1 MAKRNKHGRFIV
13 TKQGL
18 LLDTR
23 GFGCR
28 TWGMSDQKTIKFES
42 GKYYLKK
49 EYEDTN
55 EELEIEVAEVLQSFE
70 EIGKKYKI
78 KQNVE
83 VVICC
88 GEMVFDKPIKVCK
101 REYKKMNDLK
111 IFTTNIE
118 QEAINQIELLLSQEA
133 FKDCK
138 IRIMPDVHAGAGCVI
153 GFTGNLGDKV
163 IPNIVGVK

>member
-1 MAKRNKHGRFIV
+1 MSKRNKHGRFIV
-13 TKQGL
+13 TKHGL

-28 TWGMSDQKTIKFES
+28 TWGMSNQKTIKFES
-42 GKYYLKK
+42 GKYYLKE
-49 EYEDTN
+49 EYADTN

-101 REYKKMNDLK
+101 REYKEN
-111 IFTTNIE
+111 E
-118 QEAINQIELLLSQEA
+118 
-133 FKDCK
+133 
-138 IRIMPDVHAGAGCVI
+138 
-153 GFTGNLGDKV
+153 
-163 IPNIVGVK
+163 

>member
-13 TKQGL
+13 SKDGYL
-18 LLDTR
+18 YDTC
-23 GFGCR
+23 GYGCS

-42 GKYYLKK
+42 GKYYLKE
-49 EYEDTN
+49 EYADTN

-88 GEMVFDKPIKVCK
+88 GEMAFDKPIKVCK
-101 REYKKMNDLK
+101 REYKEN
-111 IFTTNIE
+111 E
-118 QEAINQIELLLSQEA
+118 
-133 FKDCK
+133 
-138 IRIMPDVHAGAGCVI
+138 
-153 GFTGNLGDKV
+153 
-163 IPNIVGVK
+163 

>member
-28 TWGMSDQKTIKFES
+28 TWGMSNQKTIKFES

-78 KQNVE
+78 IQNVE

-88 GEMVFDKPIKVCK
+88 GEMVFDKPIKV
-101 REYKKMNDLK
+101 YKKK
-111 IFTTNIE
+111 
-118 QEAINQIELLLSQEA
+118 
-133 FKDCK
+133 
-138 IRIMPDVHAGAGCVI
+138 G
-153 GFTGNLGDKV
+153 
-163 IPNIVGVK
+163 

>member
-28 TWGMSDQKTIKFES
+28 TWGMSNQKTIKFES
-42 GKYYLKK
+42 GKYYLKE
-49 EYEDTN
+49 EYADTN

-78 KQNVE
+78 IQNVE

-88 GEMVFDKPIKVCK
+88 GEILFDKPIKV
-101 REYKKMNDLK
+101 YKKK
-111 IFTTNIE
+111 
-118 QEAINQIELLLSQEA
+118 
-133 FKDCK
+133 
-138 IRIMPDVHAGAGCVI
+138 G
-153 GFTGNLGDKV
+153 
-163 IPNIVGVK
+163 

>member
-28 TWGMSDQKTIKFES
+28 TCGMSNQKTIKFES
-42 GKYYLKK
+42 GKYYLKE
-49 EYEDTN
+49 EYADTN

-88 GEMVFDKPIKVCK
+88 GEMVFDKPIKVYK
-101 REYKKMNDLK
+101 RK
-111 IFTTNIE
+111 
-118 QEAINQIELLLSQEA
+118 
-133 FKDCK
+133 
-138 IRIMPDVHAGAGCVI
+138 
-153 GFTGNLGDKV
+153 DKV
-163 IPNIVGVK
+163 V

>member
-18 LLDTR
+18 LLDTC
-23 GFGCR
+23 GFGCI
-28 TWGMSDQKTIKFES
+28 TWGMSNQKTIKFES
-42 GKYYLKK
+42 GKYYLKE
-49 EYEDTN
+49 EYADTN
-55 EELEIEVAEVLQSFE
+55 GEYQEEYEIEVAEVLQSFE

-101 REYKKMNDLK
+101 
-111 IFTTNIE
+111 
-118 QEAINQIELLLSQEA
+118 
-133 FKDCK
+133 
-138 IRIMPDVHAGAGCVI
+138 IRIRYFNMESMEGLKND
-153 GFTGNLGDKV
+153 
-163 IPNIVGVK
+163 

>member
-13 TKQGL
+13 SKDGHL
-18 LLDTR
+18 YDTC

-28 TWGMSDQKTIKFES
+28 TWGMSYQKTIKFEN

-49 EYEDTN
+49 EY

-88 GEMVFDKPIKVCK
+88 GEMVFDNPIKVYK
-101 REYKKMNDLK
+101 REV
-111 IFTTNIE
+111 
-118 QEAINQIELLLSQEA
+118 
-133 FKDCK
+133 KDK
-138 IRIMPDVHAGAGCVI
+138 
-153 GFTGNLGDKV
+153 
-163 IPNIVGVK
+163 

>member
-18 LLDTR
+18 LLDTH
-23 GFGCR
+23 GFGCS
-28 TWGMSDQKTIKFES
+28 TWGMSDQKTIKFEN
-42 GKYYLKK
+42 GKYYLKR

-83 VVICC
+83 VVIYC
-88 GEMVFDKPIKVCK
+88 GEMVFDKPIKIYK
-101 REYKKMNDLK
+101 RE
-111 IFTTNIE
+111 
-118 QEAINQIELLLSQEA
+118 
-133 FKDCK
+133 
-138 IRIMPDVHAGAGCVI
+138 
-153 GFTGNLGDKV
+153 
-163 IPNIVGVK
+163 VKENEN

>member
-18 LLDTR
+18 LLDTS
-23 GFGCR
+23 GYGCS
-28 TWGMSDQKTIKFES
+28 TWGMSYQKTIKFEN
-42 GKYYLKK
+42 GKYYLKS

-101 REYKKMNDLK
+101 REYKENE
-111 IFTTNIE
+111 N
-118 QEAINQIELLLSQEA
+118 
-133 FKDCK
+133 
-138 IRIMPDVHAGAGCVI
+138 
-153 GFTGNLGDKV
+153 
-163 IPNIVGVK
+163 

>member
-13 TKQGL
+13 SKDGYL
-18 LLDTR
+18 YDTCGY
-23 GFGCR
+23 GFS
-28 TWGMSDQKTIKFES
+28 TWGMSYQKTIKFEN

-49 EYEDTN
+49 EYEDIN

-88 GEMVFDKPIKVCK
+88 GEMVFDKPIKVSK
-101 REYKKMNDLK
+101 RE
-111 IFTTNIE
+111 
-118 QEAINQIELLLSQEA
+118 
-133 FKDCK
+133 
-138 IRIMPDVHAGAGCVI
+138 
-153 GFTGNLGDKV
+153 DKV
-163 IPNIVGVK
+163 L